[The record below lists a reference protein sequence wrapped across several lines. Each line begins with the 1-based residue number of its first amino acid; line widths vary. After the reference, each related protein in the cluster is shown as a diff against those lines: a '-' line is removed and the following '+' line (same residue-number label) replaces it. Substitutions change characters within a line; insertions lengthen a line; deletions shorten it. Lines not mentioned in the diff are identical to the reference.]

1 MGLYQ
6 ALEFWN
12 QLPIQYTPAISKRLM
27 SPEGIMI
34 SSQHRQDILAYYY
47 FLIFIRIRRLILP
60 EVILFYMSIA
70 EFEQLSLTLCI
81 GGLMLLMVFILYRL
95 GKDSGAGKFGTFV
108 LFLSLGMG
116 IFGFAAKS
124 VIKLI
129 VDI

>member
-12 QLPIQYTPAISKRLM
+12 QPAIQYTPAISKRLM
-27 SPEGIMI
+27 GPEGIMI
-34 SSQHRQDILAYYY
+34 SIEHRQDILAYYY
-47 FLIFIRIRRLILP
+47 FLIFIRIRCLFP
-60 EVILFYMSIA
+60 EIIVFYMSIA

-81 GGLMLLMVFILYRL
+81 GGLMLLMIFILYRL

-116 IFGFAAKS
+116 VFGFAAKS

>member
-1 MGLYQ
+1 MNIGKTYWHMIIFLYL
-6 ALEFWN
+6 LEF
-12 QLPIQYTPAISKRLM
+12 
-27 SPEGIMI
+27 
-34 SSQHRQDILAYYY
+34 DV
-47 FLIFIRIRRLILP
+47 FFP
-60 EVILFYMSIA
+60 EVIVFYMSIA

-81 GGLMLLMVFILYRL
+81 GGLMLLMIFILYRL

-116 IFGFAAKS
+116 VFGFAAKS